1 MHFKKETFLL
11 PRQRVIR
18 KDHLSAR
25 ELLLWGSESGP
36 KGLIPAQAQPLEN
49 IQEL

>member
-1 MHFKKETFLL
+1 MHLKKETFLL

-25 ELLLWGSESGP
+25 KLLLWSSASGP
-36 KGLIPAQAQPLEN
+36 KGLIPAQEQPLEN
-49 IQEL
+49 IKEL